1 MKKNIY
7 RILAT
12 AFAMAIMVTSPAT
25 TLTTHAVGLNA
36 NAGSDGVDRGE
47 RPADYGHSS
56 SESSTPSEPSTPSKP
71 STSYSEPSVSYSEPS
86 SSSNSGS
93 SNSGSSNSGSST
105 VAAPKNPNDV
115 IVRVAGG
122 QAFRNVMNADHTT
135 YQVYHCGNS
144 KVTFTVTD
152 AKGNAVAYKTVTLE
166 QGEDKLWYENITF
179 ADDVDVK
186 GLTLNVTKGDAT
198 YLSTELGVSG
208 IKING
213 TVVLSTVPAETAKTD
228 KEEDAKPIGYRV
240 CVCGEKMDIYTYG
253 LSAEEK
259 ATWRAHAA
267 EHAANGESSRYTDKA
282 YK

>member
-1 MKKNIY
+1 MKKNVY
-7 RILAT
+7 KILAA
-12 AFAMAIMVTSPAT
+12 AFAMAIMVASPAT
-25 TLTTHAVGLNA
+25 TLTTHAQGLNA
-36 NAGSDGVDRGE
+36 DAYDDT
-47 RPADYGHSS
+47 DYGKRPSSSS
-56 SESSTPSEPSTPSKP
+56 SESSTPSEP

-86 SSSNSGS
+86 SS

-122 QAFRNVMNADHTT
+122 QTFRNVMNADHTT

-152 AKGNAVAYKTVTLE
+152 AKGNAVAYKTVKLE

-179 ADDVDVK
+179 ADNVDVK
-186 GLTLNVTKGDAT
+186 DLTLNVTKGDAT

-213 TVVLSTVPAETAKTD
+213 TVVLSTVPAEPERDPVVGHRYCAT
-228 KEEDAKPIGYRV
+228 
-240 CVCGEKMDIYTYG
+240 CGASFDIYENSGVDGAWKTHM
-253 LSAEEK
+253 K
-259 ATWRAHAA
+259 
-267 EHAANGESSRYTDKA
+267 EHLAKGEPARYSDK
-282 YK
+282 

>member
-7 RILAT
+7 KILAA
-12 AFAMAIMVTSPAT
+12 AFAMAIMMVSPAT

-36 NAGSDGVDRGE
+36 NAGENTTDRGE

-56 SESSTPSEPSTPSKP
+56 SESSTPSEPSV
-71 STSYSEPSVSYSEPS
+71 SYSEPSTSSS

-93 SNSGSSNSGSST
+93 SSSSNSGSSDSGSST

-122 QAFRNVMNADHTT
+122 QTFRNVMNADHTT
-135 YQVYHCGNS
+135 YQVYHCGDS

-152 AKGNAVAYKTVTLE
+152 AKGNAVAYKTVNLE

-186 GLTLNVTKGDAT
+186 DFTLNVTKGDAT

-213 TVVLSTVPAETAKTD
+213 TVVLSTVPAEPEKDTVIGHRYCATCGASFEIRENSGVDAGWLAHMKEHLAKGEAARYSD
-228 KEEDAKPIGYRV
+228 K
-240 CVCGEKMDIYTYG
+240 
-253 LSAEEK
+253 
-259 ATWRAHAA
+259 
-267 EHAANGESSRYTDKA
+267 
-282 YK
+282 